1 MGATQDRPGPLLV
14 TGLPRTGT
22 SWVGKMLEL
31 SNAVV
36 YVNEPLNPQ
45 HPPGHSPG
53 VLDARVTH
61 RFQYICA
68 DNEQDWL
75 PAFRRTASLRYGLR
89 AELRTN
95 RTAYDLGRM
104 VKYLTAFESGRL
116 RGRRALFDDPFAVF
130 SSAWIAD
137 RLGATAVVL
146 VRDPVAIVGSWRRL
160 GWTTYFHELLEQPL
174 LMRDLLGPYDERM
187 RALVGS
193 QDHVAK
199 IALLWCAVYD
209 AVAKLCTDN
218 PALHLVHYES
228 LASDP
233 VAEFHELYDICALPW
248 DERVR
253 SELVAATTASGTTT
267 NSHAW
272 TVRGGVSRT
281 AYRPMD
287 SKASLSSYRERLTPE
302 EIERVRDLTAETDA
316 RLRPH
321 DSDSPTSPRIPSE

>member
-1 MGATQDRPGPLLV
+1 MAAAAAHRPGPMLV

-75 PAFRRTASLRYGLR
+75 PAFRRTAALRYGLR
-89 AELRTN
+89 AELRRN
-95 RTAYDLGRM
+95 RSAYDLARM
-104 VKYLTAFESGRL
+104 VKYLTAFRTGRAA
-116 RGRRALFDDPFAVF
+116 GRRALFDDPFAVL
-130 SSAWIAD
+130 SAAWFTE
-137 RLGATAVVL
+137 RLDAAGVVL
-146 VRDPVAIVGSWRRL
+146 IRDPVALVGSWRRL
-160 GWTTYFHELLEQPL
+160 GWTVYFHELLEQPL

-193 QDHVAK
+193 EDDVAK

-209 AVAKLCTDN
+209 ALGRLCAEN
-218 PALHLVHYES
+218 PALHLVQYES
-228 LASDP
+228 LATDP
-233 VAEFHELYDICALPW
+233 VSQFQQLYAVFGLPW
-248 DERVR
+248 DERIR
-253 SELVAATTASGTTT
+253 SALVAATTGTGDVT
-267 NSHAW
+267 NSHRW
-272 TVRGGVSRT
+272 TLRGGVSRT

-287 SKASLSSYRERLTPE
+287 SKASLGSYRDRLTAE
-302 EIERVRDLTAETDA
+302 EIDRVQDLTADVAT
-316 RLRPH
+316 RLRLPDEAGAH
-321 DSDSPTSPRIPSE
+321 E

>member
-1 MGATQDRPGPLLV
+1 MGAPQDRPGPLLV

-36 YVNEPLNPQ
+36 YINEPLNPQ

-75 PAFRRTASLRYGLR
+75 PPFRRTASLRYGLR
-89 AELRTN
+89 AELRRN
-95 RTAYDLGRM
+95 RSPYDLARM

-116 RGRRALFDDPFAVF
+116 RGRRALFDDPFAVL
-130 SSAWIAD
+130 SAGWIAD
-137 RLGATAVVL
+137 RLDATAVML
-146 VRDPVAIVGSWRRL
+146 VRDPVAVVGSWRRL

-174 LMRDLLGPYDERM
+174 LMRDLLGAYEDRL
-187 RALVGS
+187 RAQVGS

-209 AVAKLCTDN
+209 AVARLCVDN
-218 PALHLVHYES
+218 PALHLVHYET

-233 VAEFHELYDICALPW
+233 VPEFEHLYAVCALPW
-248 DERVR
+248 DQRIK
-253 SELVAATTASGTTT
+253 SALVAATTAAGKTTD
-267 NSHAW
+267 SHAW
-272 TVRGGVSRT
+272 TLRGGPSRT

-287 SKASLSSYRERLTPE
+287 SKASLHSYRDRLTPE
-302 EIERVRDLTAETDA
+302 EIERVRDLTAETTD
-316 RLRPH
+316 RLRQH
-321 DSDSPTSPRIPSE
+321 DSDSPIAPRIPSE